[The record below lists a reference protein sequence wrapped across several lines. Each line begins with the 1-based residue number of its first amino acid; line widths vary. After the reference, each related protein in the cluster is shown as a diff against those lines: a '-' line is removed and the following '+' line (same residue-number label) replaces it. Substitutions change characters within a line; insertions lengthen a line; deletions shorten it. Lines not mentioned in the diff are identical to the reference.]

1 MNLHQRS
8 LYLQSIITE
17 SLNIESFEYCYL
29 IPILAQTAEFWGD
42 VRLTSTC
49 NIMSRQVKQYFN
61 HTAYV
66 HVYIAD
72 KYHDLEKKLLF
83 HEISLNIDKNMKIET
98 RSTCK
103 DLDYYKSKNPNL
115 QIQNNI
121 PNQLTLGETSFFPF
135 DRYQTKK
142 NRLLKSLN
150 QIDKKTLEIFKRIE
164 ENLDREQMLHEVS
177 QQLFPTNIRSIQ
189 NDNSYVLLKSLRY
202 RKLWKAH
209 RWYPL
214 LAKIAYNEKM
224 IDVSDIFVQMSR
236 SEKEVSSFLMH
247 IMQG

>member
-98 RSTCK
+98 
-103 DLDYYKSKNPNL
+103 
-115 QIQNNI
+115 NI
-121 PNQLTLGETSFFPF
+121 TNQLTLGETSFFPF